1 MEPAEGWEKKMK
13 NNYPKMNILV
23 LAMSFVLLSCAS
35 GQLFGL
41 KITSIDSTL
50 TPKPASTSTPIMFT
64 PSKATDWK
72 NYGNKNA
79 DKQQGVAFVS
89 WWPGQYSMP
98 EADLALTNLRATG
111 ANWMSLLVSQSQD
124 TITSTSIYKT
134 PGTPE
139 DADLIH
145 AIRTAHDLGL
155 KVMLKPHL
163 DLAND
168 PNHWTGEIGQGLT
181 EAQWTDWFASYTKFI
196 GYYAQLAETYGA
208 DQYCVGIELSATE
221 KRTDQWRAV
230 VKSVRSLYSGPITYA
245 ANGGDETRLAWWDSV
260 DFIGVDA
267 YYPLTNKNNP
277 TIAELKSGWIPRI
290 TALGKL
296 ASKWNK
302 KILFTEIGY
311 RSLDGANQHPG
322 DYQIGGA
329 VDLQEQADAYQAAF
343 ESVFHQSW
351 FAGMYW
357 WSWGT
362 DPDEGGPRDAG
373 FTPHDKPAEDILRAW
388 YLGGP
393 PTDASTSEP
402 GDSGA
407 LTIYADGLTSGWED
421 WSWDIKVDFLSPSP
435 VYRGTKAISVTIQP
449 WGALSLHHA
458 NLDTSPY
465 YWLEF
470 YVNEATS
477 GQQLQVYAN
486 DQNDSEL
493 LYLPVDR
500 YTDGAA
506 IQPGVWT
513 RVRIPLADM
522 SAANRL
528 IQRFTIKNTSSRTI
542 QLWIDDINLVPAA

>member
-1 MEPAEGWEKKMK
+1 
-13 NNYPKMNILV
+13 MNILF
-23 LAMSFVLLSCAS
+23 LAMSFILLSCGA

-41 KITSIDSTL
+41 AITFPPDLPL
-50 TPKPASTSTPIMFT
+50 TQSPDFALNPRPVSTSATAIFT
-64 PSKATDWK
+64 PSKTTDWK
-72 NYGNKNA
+72 NYGNPNA

-89 WWPGQYSMP
+89 WWPGQYSLP

-111 ANWMSLLVSQSQD
+111 ANWMSLLVSESQD
-124 TITSTSIYKT
+124 TITSTTIYKT

-145 AIRTAHDLGL
+145 AINMAHNLGL

-181 EAQWTDWFASYTKFI
+181 EPQWTAWFASYTTFI

-221 KRTDQWRAV
+221 TRIDQWRAV
-230 VKSVRSLYSGPITYA
+230 VKSVRSLYHGPITYA
-245 ANGGDETRLAWWDSV
+245 ANGGDEARLGWWDSV

-267 YYPLTNKNNP
+267 YYPITNKNNP
-277 TIAELKSGWIPRI
+277 TIAELKTGWIPHI

-296 ASKWNK
+296 ASTWHK

-322 DYQIGGA
+322 DYQIEGGI
-329 VDLQEQADAYQAAF
+329 DLQEQADAYQAAF
-343 ESVFHQSW
+343 ESVFNQSW
-351 FAGMYW
+351 FDGMYW

-362 DPDEGGPRDAG
+362 DPSEGGPNDSG
-373 FTPHDKPAEDILRAW
+373 FTPHDKPAEDVLRTW
-388 YLGGP
+388 YIDGGP
-393 PTDASTSEP
+393 RTGASTSQP
-402 GDSGA
+402 GDGGA
-407 LTIYADGLTSGWED
+407 LTIYADGLNSGWED

-435 VYRGTKAISVTIQP
+435 VYRGTKAISVAIQP
-449 WGALSLHHA
+449 WGALALHHA

-470 YVNEATS
+470 YVDEATS

-493 LYLPVDR
+493 LYVPVYR
-500 YTDGAA
+500 YTDGVT
-506 IQPGVWT
+506 IQPGVWS

-528 IQRFTIKNTSSRTI
+528 IQRVTIKNTGSQAI
-542 QLWIDDINLVPAA
+542 QLWIDDINLVPVA